1 MIKFKDFIKK
11 SKKLVDTDKKTDLK
25 RLKKRESIPS
35 GSGTVAPDIAFVST
49 PEIPNDQN
57 LIAPAQSLFR
67 RRCPSHYPPGAAC
80 A

>member
-11 SKKLVDTDKKTDLK
+11 SKKSVDTDKKTDLK
-25 RLKKRESIPS
+25 RLKKKEIIPS

-57 LIAPAQSLFR
+57 LIKFDA
-67 RRCPSHYPPGAAC
+67 
-80 A
+80 

>member
-11 SKKLVDTDKKTDLK
+11 SKKSVDTDKKTDLK

-35 GSGTVAPDIAFVST
+35 STVAPDIAFVST

-57 LIAPAQSLFR
+57 LIVFDA
-67 RRCPSHYPPGAAC
+67 
-80 A
+80 